1 MLRKALMEGAIVTEK
16 RKKKEYLSL
25 IDVSRNYNWKLNGN
39 FFLLTLCV
47 EQNIVK
53 LSSMKEQPEK

>member
-25 IDVSRNYNWKLNGN
+25 IDVSRNYN
-39 FFLLTLCV
+39 
-47 EQNIVK
+47 
-53 LSSMKEQPEK
+53 